1 MARIVARTGERAESL
16 GGWSWLATP
25 DDAIATPA
33 DLPESGD
40 WQDAVVP
47 GTVAGTLRSLGR
59 LDDASA
65 NAIGQQDH
73 WYRTRLIQPLSG
85 RLRFEGLATVSEIW
99 IDGVKRAESS
109 SMFAAVELAVDCPA
123 GTQIALCFRALAP
136 KLAAA
141 PRRAR
146 WRPAMI
152 QPNGLRWFRTSAL
165 GSMPGWCPPGLPTG
179 PYRPVLRIESE
190 IGATRIDAVDLRT
203 SYKNGVGTVTLT
215 VTPAGAPV
223 KPNATTTTSPHPE
236 EPRSGVSKDAPA
248 GSGASP
254 AILRDAIPKGMAPQD
269 EGWRVGSAVMRCAGG
284 EATLQFDS
292 ESRLAGALSLPG
304 ITPWFPHTHG
314 EPALHDLTLTLDG
327 ETVELGRVGFR
338 SLAVD
343 RGADGE
349 GFGLVVNDVP
359 IFCRGACWSNADVTT
374 LAGGRAAYE
383 PWLRL
388 AREAGMNMI
397 RLPGVMCYEDDAF
410 FALCDELGIMVWQE
424 MMLANFDYPQGDA
437 GFRAAITAEAE
448 ALLGRTQG
456 SPSLAVL
463 CGGSEVFQQSAML
476 GAPPEAWSGP
486 VFDEIL
492 PTAVARQRPD
502 IAYVPNSPSGGP
514 LPFVADKGVTH
525 YYGVGAYMRGLDD
538 ARRAN
543 VRFAAESLAFANVP
557 EEISLR
563 SGKPPAITHHPD
575 WKRAVPRDAGASWDF
590 EDVRDHYLE
599 RLYGLEPARL
609 RREVPERYF
618 ALSRATVAE
627 VMEETFAEWRRPGSP
642 TRGALVWLLQDLQAG
657 AGWGVI
663 ASDGEP
669 KSAWYGLARAFRPV
683 QLALTDEG
691 VNGLALH
698 VLNERPESLAA
709 TVELTCWRA
718 GEIAV
723 VQAKRELALEP
734 RSAMTLSAFE
744 LIGRFFDIAY
754 AYRFGPPGHDVTS
767 AALRD
772 AVSGAVLAEAFHF
785 PLGRGHERHHCGL
798 SVQLERDGDDYWLVL
813 STQRLAQSVEI
824 VDPAWRPE
832 RNWFHLA
839 PGEPRRV
846 HLLQRAGA
854 SGEPTGEVRA
864 VNAIDRA
871 SYASG

>member
-1 MARIVARTGERAESL
+1 MARIVARSGERVEPLAA
-16 GGWSWLATP
+16 WSWLATAA
-25 DDAIATPA
+25 DAAATPA
-33 DLPESGD
+33 DLPTDGD
-40 WQDAVVP
+40 WQEAAVP
-47 GTVAGTLRSLGR
+47 GTVAGTLRSLGL

-65 NAIGQQDH
+65 EAIGQQDH
-73 WYRTRLIQPLSG
+73 WYRTRLTEPLNG
-85 RLRFEGLATVSEIW
+85 RLRFEGLATVTEIW
-99 IDGVKRAESS
+99 VGGIKQADSA
-109 SMFAAVELAVDCPA
+109 SMFAPVELAVNCPA
-123 GTQIALCFRALAP
+123 GTEIALCFRALAP

-141 PRRAR
+141 PRRSR

-190 IGATRIDAVDLRT
+190 TNAPQIEAVDLRT
-203 SYKNGVGTVTLT
+203 SYDGQTGTVALSLTL
-215 VTPAGAPV
+215 APNTLL
-223 KPNATTTTSPHPE
+223 PG
-236 EPRSGVSKDAPA
+236 R
-248 GSGASP
+248 
-254 AILRDAIPKGMAPQD
+254 AI
-269 EGWRVGSAVMRCAGG
+269 MRCADG
-284 EATLQFDS
+284 EAALLVDS
-292 ESRLAGALSLPG
+292 DNRLAGTLSLSN
-304 ITPWFPHTHG
+304 IAPWFPHTHG
-314 EPALHDLTLTLDG
+314 EPALHDLALELDG
-327 ETVELGRVGFR
+327 ETIDLGRIGFR
-338 SLAVD
+338 SLEVD
-343 RGADGE
+343 RGVDGE
-349 GFGLVVNDVP
+349 GFGLIVNGVP
-359 IFCRGACWSNADVTT
+359 VFCRGACWSNADVTT
-374 LAGGRAAYE
+374 LASGRAAYE

-397 RLPGVMCYEDDAF
+397 RLPGVMTYEDDAF

-437 GFRAAITAEAE
+437 GFRAVIAAEAGG
-448 ALLGRTQG
+448 LLGRTQG
-456 SPSLAVL
+456 SPCLAVL

-492 PTAVARQRPD
+492 PEAVAALHPD

-557 EEISLR
+557 EEVSLR
-563 SGKPPAITHHPD
+563 GGKPPAITHHPD

-609 RREVPERYF
+609 RREDPERYF
-618 ALSRATVAE
+618 ALSRAVVAE

-642 TRGALVWLLQDLQAG
+642 TRGALVWLLQDLQPG

-669 KSAWYGLARAFRPV
+669 KSAWHGLARAFRPT

-691 VNGLALH
+691 VNGLGLH
-698 VLNERPESLAA
+698 VLNERPEPLAA

-718 GEIAV
+718 GEVAV
-723 VQAKRELALEP
+723 VQAKREIALPP
-734 RSAMTLSAFE
+734 RSAKTLSAFE

-767 AALRD
+767 AVLRD
-772 AVSGAVLAEAFHF
+772 AASGAVLAEAFHF
-785 PLGRGHERHHCGL
+785 PLGRGHERHDCGL
-798 SVQLERDGDDYWLVL
+798 AAQLEREGDDWSLVL
-813 STQRLAQSVEI
+813 STRRLAQSVEI
-824 VDPAWRPE
+824 VDAGWRPE
-832 RNWFHLA
+832 RSWFHLA
-839 PGEPRRV
+839 PGESRRV
-846 HLLQRAGA
+846 RLLPRAGTNA
-854 SGEPTGEVRA
+854 GPAGEVRA
-864 VNAIDRA
+864 VNAIDRV
-871 SYASG
+871 SYAASA